1 MSYDTV
7 LDIVKTVPES
17 GLDEIS
23 GFIDYVV
30 YRYNEKYSNQSKLK
44 EFNLLC
50 EESQSWAKE
59 NNITENDIKDSI
71 KSVRAEKNS
80 KWKL

>member
-1 MSYDTV
+1 MSYETV
-7 LDIVKTVPES
+7 MEKVKTVPES
-17 GLDEIS
+17 CLDEIS
-23 GFIDYVV
+23 EFIDYIIF
-30 YRYNEKYSNQSKLK
+30 RYNKKYSNQSKMK

-71 KSVRAEKNS
+71 KSVRAEKKS
-80 KWKL
+80 K

>member
-1 MSYDTV
+1 MSYETV
-7 LDIVKTVPES
+7 MEKVKTVPES
-17 GLDEIS
+17 CLDEIS
-23 GFIDYVV
+23 GFIDYIV
-30 YRYNEKYSNQSKLK
+30 YRYNEKYNNQSKLK

-59 NNITENDIKDSI
+59 NNITEDDIKAAV

-80 KWKL
+80 K

>member
-1 MSYDTV
+1 MA
-7 LDIVKTVPES
+7 IWE
-17 GLDEIS
+17 EINNS
-23 GFIDYVV
+23 DFKVV
-30 YRYNEKYSNQSKLK
+30 EFEHFKLK

-59 NNITENDIKDSI
+59 NNVTEDDIKTAV

-80 KWKL
+80 K

>member
-1 MSYDTV
+1 MSYETV
-7 LDIVKTVPES
+7 MEKVKTVPES
-17 GLDEIS
+17 CLDEIS
-23 GFIDYVV
+23 EFIDYIIF
-30 YRYNEKYSNQSKLK
+30 RYNEKYSNQSKMK

-71 KSVRAEKNS
+71 KSVRAEKKS
-80 KWKL
+80 K

>member
-1 MSYDTV
+1 MSYETV
-7 LDIVKTVPES
+7 MEKVKTVPES
-17 GLDEIS
+17 CLDEIS
-23 GFIDYVV
+23 GFIDYIV

-59 NNITENDIKDSI
+59 NNVTEDDIKTAI
-71 KSVRAEKNS
+71 KSVRAEKKS
-80 KWKL
+80 K